1 MEIGTFDGIGVCAG
15 TEPNFVRAPVFVI
28 GGVNRL
34 VSEWSAFGR
43 VLEWSGAYDESERL
57 TTNSR
62 SFIIVSGC

>member
-15 TEPNFVRAPVFVI
+15 TGPNFVRAPVFVI
-28 GGVNRL
+28 GVVNRL
-34 VSEWSAFGR
+34 GGDWSAFGR

>member
-1 MEIGTFDGIGVCAG
+1 MEIGTFDGIGVSAG
-15 TEPNFVRAPVFVI
+15 TRPKLVRSPVFVI
-28 GGVNRL
+28 GVVKRL
-34 VSEWSAFGR
+34 VGDWSAFGR

>member
-1 MEIGTFDGIGVCAG
+1 MEIGTFDGISVCAG
-15 TEPNFVRAPVFVI
+15 TWSKLVRVLVFVI
-28 GGVNRL
+28 DVVKRL
-34 VSEWSAFGR
+34 VGDWLAFGR

>member
-1 MEIGTFDGIGVCAG
+1 MEIGTFDDFAVLAGIW
-15 TEPNFVRAPVFVI
+15 PKFVRAVVFVI
-28 GGVNRL
+28 GTVKRL
-34 VSEWSAFGR
+34 VGDWSAFGR

>member
-1 MEIGTFDGIGVCAG
+1 MEIGTFDGIGVSAG
-15 TEPNFVRAPVFVI
+15 TRPKFIRAPLFVI
-28 GGVNRL
+28 GVVKRL
-34 VSEWSAFGR
+34 VGDWLAFGR

>member
-1 MEIGTFDGIGVCAG
+1 MEIGTFDGISVCAG
-15 TEPNFVRAPVFVI
+15 IRPKFIRAFVFVF
-28 GGVNRL
+28 GEVKRL
-34 VSEWSAFGR
+34 VGDWLAFGR

>member
-1 MEIGTFDGIGVCAG
+1 MEIGTFDLNYVCAG
-15 TEPNFVRAPVFVI
+15 TWHKFVRALVFVI
-28 GGVNRL
+28 GVVKRL
-34 VSEWSAFGR
+34 VGDWLAFGR

>member
-1 MEIGTFDGIGVCAG
+1 MEIGTIDGNYVCAG
-15 TEPNFVRAPVFVI
+15 TRPKIVRAPVFVI
-28 GGVNRL
+28 GVAKHL
-34 VSEWSAFGR
+34 VGDWSAFGR

>member
-15 TEPNFVRAPVFVI
+15 TRLIFVRAPIFVI
-28 GGVNRL
+28 GAVKRL
-34 VSEWSAFGR
+34 VGDWSAFGR
-43 VLEWSGAYDESERL
+43 ILEWSGAYDESERF

>member
-1 MEIGTFDGIGVCAG
+1 VEIGTFGGIGVSAG
-15 TEPNFVRAPVFVI
+15 TRPKLIRAPLFVV
-28 GGVNRL
+28 GVVKRL
-34 VSEWSAFGR
+34 VGDWLAFGR

>member
-15 TEPNFVRAPVFVI
+15 TRLKIVRAPLFVI
-28 GGVNRL
+28 GVVKHL
-34 VSEWSAFGR
+34 VGDWSSFGR

-62 SFIIVSGC
+62 SFTIDTGC